1 MPSAS
6 RIRCPGCQQKVK
18 INRFLNHVQLSTNPL
33 CRQESG
39 VDAAGSDDTESVASQ
54 GSQPNTPS
62 EDDENK
68 QDPFLLQRLHSP
80 ANFRPDAAY
89 TSDNSDQDQ
98 TGVLPSLGID
108 PTGDLY
114 GDYSLLQYDMDVDDP
129 PEPDEA
135 SIGWL
140 EGDVV
145 TTWESEEDE
154 EEVEE
159 EEVHQ
164 AQLEHG
170 LEPKQPVHVG
180 GEEVDSDI
188 VENILLL
195 VTPADRDGAEEKLC
209 QRPCVVQF
217 PGLAGTPTATT
228 QSGHARYAELV
239 NEGQESPNIYAP
251 FSSRLE

>member
-1 MPSAS
+1 M
-6 RIRCPGCQQKVK
+6 
-18 INRFLNHVQLSTNPL
+18 STNLL

-39 VDAAGSDDTESVASQ
+39 ADATSSDNTESVASQ

-62 EDDENK
+62 EDDENE
-68 QDPFLLQRLHSP
+68 QDPFLLQHLHLP
-80 ANFRPDAAY
+80 ADFGPDAAY

-98 TGVLPSLGID
+98 TRVLPSLGID

-114 GDYSLLQYDMDVDDP
+114 EDYSLLQYEMDVDNP

-140 EGDVV
+140 KGDVV
-145 TTWESEEDE
+145 MTWESEEDE

-170 LEPKQPVHVG
+170 LEPERPVHVS

-188 VENILLL
+188 VENIPSL

-209 QRPCVVQF
+209 Q
-217 PGLAGTPTATT
+217 
-228 QSGHARYAELV
+228 
-239 NEGQESPNIYAP
+239 
-251 FSSRLE
+251 